1 MVFLQGKLIHSFTI
15 LRQCRA
21 SSLRQHLVTS
31 AQKRA
36 LNEEHIAGTTSKTI
50 EPSGSSSSTRSVT
63 QDLKFASIPLAV
75 AVSGLTVYFLDQQG
89 M

>member
-1 MVFLQGKLIHSFTI
+1 MVFLQGKFIHSFTI

-31 AQKRA
+31 AQKRV
-36 LNEEHIAGTTSKTI
+36 LNEEHIAGTTSKMI
-50 EPSGSSSSTRSVT
+50 EPSGSSSSTSVA